1 MENREGYVLGLW
13 NTMILPN
20 VDARIRIRDMGTSL
34 RRLLDNGRH
43 VFVALPAKNAQQSEF
58 HSYGVTFEMQSIEHS
73 AKGDVLKIHTGQ
85 RVRIIRLTDDS
96 DLQLAQFEPAPETV
110 DMDETMQQQ
119 MLGYLKQIVMDI
131 NKKINIDP
139 QFTNL
144 LDSIHDINT
153 MIMYLSQYMNLTAND
168 RYEFLKTDSLRE
180 RSLHFMDSLIRQR
193 ESVDWNMQINERISN
208 KANHFYR
215 EQMLKEQLKAIQ
227 DELNEGKETKE
238 DDYASRIEAAHMP
251 EEIRKAA
258 LEELDKLNAQPQG
271 SPEISVLQNHLDF
284 MLALPWESDPQ
295 QDIDLKKAE
304 KILNDDHYG
313 LEKVK
318 QRILEHLAI
327 LQLRKDKKG
336 SILLLVGPPGTGK
349 TSLGKSI
356 AHALDRKYVR
366 MSLGGVRDESEIR
379 GHRRTYVGAMPGR
392 VLQSIKQAGSKNPV
406 MILDEVDKLTNGGFS
421 GDPSSALLE
430 VLDPEQNDSFTDHY
444 LDLPYDLSEVFF
456 IATANSL
463 ETIPGP
469 LLDRME
475 IIQIS
480 GYTSEEK
487 MHIAKDHLME
497 NVLKEHGLSKE
508 QLIVSDEVLQYVID
522 NYTAEAGVRG
532 LKKQLAAIARVA
544 AARIVAGDNTP
555 FTPGIDELEDLLGR
569 KITYHELA
577 GKKNPIGVV
586 TGLAWTPVGGEILF
600 IETTDM
606 PGSGDIILTG
616 QLGDV
621 MKESARISF
630 SLLKSRL
637 PLNVMNF
644 KEKDIHIHVPSGSIP
659 KDGPSAGIA
668 LFTALASLCTG
679 RPVDP
684 KLAMT
689 GEITLRGQVMPI
701 GGLKEKLLGAARA
714 GITKVLIPKENV
726 QDLKEVPQSIK
737 EQIEIIPVE
746 TVEEVLKETLD
757 MELPRLR
764 HKVYPQSFSHSDNQ

>member
-58 HSYGVTFEMQSIEHS
+58 HSYGVTFEMQSIEHT

-463 ETIPGP
+463 ETISGP

-497 NVLKEHGLSKE
+497 SVLKEHGLSKE
-508 QLIVSDEVLQYVID
+508 QLIISDEVLQYVID

-569 KITYHELA
+569 KITHHELA

>member
-58 HSYGVTFEMQSIEHS
+58 HSYGVTFEMQSIEHT

-569 KITYHELA
+569 KITHHELA

>member
-569 KITYHELA
+569 KITHHELA